1 MWVSKLFTSLLV
13 LIDFVNERRLGSD
26 QFKVVVVP
34 PRLWQRRSGPRYYL
48 LYRVEEEESRMFA
61 TIGTGRAAAIEGG
74 AAVDT
79 AEAIIA
85 SAKSRGSG
93 TSGTEA

>member
-1 MWVSKLFTSLLV
+1 MWVSKLFASLLMLV
-13 LIDFVNERRLGSD
+13 DFVNERRLGSD

-48 LYRVEEEESRMFA
+48 LYRVEEEGSRMFA
-61 TIGTGRAAAIEGG
+61 TIGARRAVAIDGD

-85 SAKSRGSG
+85 DAKSRGPG
-93 TSGTEA
+93 AGGPGV

>member
-13 LIDFVNERRLGSD
+13 LVDFVNERRLPSE

-48 LYRVEEEESRMFA
+48 LYRVEEGASRMFA
-61 TIGTGRAAAIEGG
+61 TIGTQRAVAIDEG

-85 SAKSRGSG
+85 NAKSRGSG
-93 TSGTEA
+93 TGGMDA

>member
-13 LIDFVNERRLGSD
+13 LVDFVNERRLQSE

-48 LYRVEEEESRMFA
+48 LYWVEEEGSRLLA
-61 TIGTGRAAAIEGG
+61 ALGTRRAVAIDEG

-85 SAKSRGSG
+85 DAKSRGPG
-93 TSGTEA
+93 AGGPEA

>member
-13 LIDFVNERRLGSD
+13 LIDFVNERRLGSE

-61 TIGTGRAAAIEGG
+61 TIGTQRAAAIEGG

-93 TSGTEA
+93 AGGSVA

>member
-1 MWVSKLFTSLLV
+1 MWVSKLFASLLV
-13 LIDFVNERRLGSD
+13 LVDFVNERRLQSE

-48 LYRVEEEESRMFA
+48 LYQVEEDESRTFA
-61 TIGTGRAAAIEGG
+61 TIGTRRAVAIDGG

-93 TSGTEA
+93 AGGTGA

>member
-1 MWVSKLFTSLLV
+1 MWVSKLFTSLPVLV
-13 LIDFVNERRLGSD
+13 DFVNGRRLQHD

-48 LYRVEEEESRMFA
+48 LYHVEAAES
-61 TIGTGRAAAIEGG
+61 GLLAAIAAERRTAIDEG

-85 SAKSRGSG
+85 RAKMRGFD
-93 TSGTEA
+93 TSGPEA

>member
-1 MWVSKLFTSLLV
+1 MWVSKLFTSLPV
-13 LIDFVNERRLGSD
+13 LMDFVNGRRLQHD

-48 LYRVEEEESRMFA
+48 LYRVEAAESGLLA
-61 TIGTGRAAAIEGG
+61 TALAARQGAIDEG

-79 AEAIIA
+79 AEEIIA
-85 SAKSRGSG
+85 RAKARGFG
-93 TSGTEA
+93 AGGPEA

>member
-13 LIDFVNERRLGSD
+13 LVDFVNERRLQSD

-48 LYRVEEEESRMFA
+48 LYRVEEQASRMFA
-61 TIGTGRAAAIEGG
+61 TIGTQRAIAIDEG

-85 SAKSRGSG
+85 DAKSRGPG
-93 TSGTEA
+93 ASGTEA

>member
-1 MWVSKLFTSLLV
+1 MWISKLFTSLLV
-13 LIDFVNERRLGSD
+13 LVDFVNERRLQSD
-26 QFKVVVVP
+26 KFKVVVVP

-48 LYRVEEEESRMFA
+48 LYHVEERESRMFA
-61 TIGTGRAAAIEGG
+61 TIGTQRAIVIDEG

-85 SAKSRGSG
+85 DAKSRGSS

>member
-13 LIDFVNERRLGSD
+13 LVDFVNERRLQSD

-48 LYRVEEEESRMFA
+48 LYRVEEQESRMFA
-61 TIGTGRAAAIEGG
+61 TIGTQRAIAIDEG

-85 SAKSRGSG
+85 DAKSRGPG
-93 TSGTEA
+93 ASGTEA